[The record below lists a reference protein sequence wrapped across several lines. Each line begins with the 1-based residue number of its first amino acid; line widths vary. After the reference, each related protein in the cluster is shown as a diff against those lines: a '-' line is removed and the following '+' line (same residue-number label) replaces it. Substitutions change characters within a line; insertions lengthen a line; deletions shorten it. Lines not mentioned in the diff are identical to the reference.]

1 MGATALV
8 ALMLA
13 PALVPGADSGAPHA
27 VPDTIAAIQVQG
39 NTATPDGEVLRLADV
54 RVGMPFDDAMV
65 EAVATRLRAA
75 KRFESVEV
83 RKRFASI
90 ADPSQI
96 TLVIVVD
103 EGPVKIVMTG
113 DPDNPTRVVRKKM
126 PNLLI
131 LPILGQED
139 GYGVT
144 YGVRLTMPDPQW
156 MGKRSRVSFPLSW
169 GGNKQAG
176 VDLEKRIE
184 GGGVDR
190 GKAGGAGS

>member
-1 MGATALV
+1 M
-8 ALMLA
+8 
-13 PALVPGADSGAPHA
+13 LVPAHGAESA
-27 VPDTIAAIQVQG
+27 VRPAVADTIAAIQVQG
-39 NTATPDGEVLRLADV
+39 NTATPDADVLRLADV

-65 EAVATRLRAA
+65 DAVATRLRAA

-131 LPILGQED
+131 LPILSQED

-144 YGVRLTMPDPQW
+144 Y
-156 MGKRSRVSFPLSW
+156 
-169 GGNKQAG
+169 
-176 VDLEKRIE
+176 
-184 GGGVDR
+184 DR
-190 GKAGGAGS
+190 GYYDRGYYGGRGYDRHDRHDRHWDHDRRDYDRDRGDHDRRW